1 MATPNTARNTASRAR
16 TGFKHTV
23 KTGRE
28 PTEPRPLPRDRT
40 PHLTPHTCPP
50 CVCCIRGHRRGRS
63 ANVSRHSRVTPHVWT
78 CAGGRPV
85 ARPRPAD
92 TGPRTP
98 SGHTTT
104 VATEHFVPKRRRQGR
119 DLYLSSYPDFK
130 LSEFDARHSDS
141 RETVLGR
148 ESPARVYNA
157 CSVAYRR
164 LTFSIAHP
172 STVPEA
178 QPQARGRARLQSL
191 IRNHRIRITDE
202 GGAASGAPTRE
213 PRRAARPPA

>member
-1 MATPNTARNTASRAR
+1 M
-16 TGFKHTV
+16 
-23 KTGRE
+23 
-28 PTEPRPLPRDRT
+28 LY
-40 PHLTPHTCPP
+40 
-50 CVCCIRGHRRGRS
+50 
-63 ANVSRHSRVTPHVWT
+63 
-78 CAGGRPV
+78 
-85 ARPRPAD
+85 
-92 TGPRTP
+92 PRTP
-98 SGHTTT
+98 ARTVRERVSSLACDTTRVDVCGRASGRAAAARRHGTPDTLRAHDHSRHRT
-104 VATEHFVPKRRRQGR
+104 FVVPKRRRQGR